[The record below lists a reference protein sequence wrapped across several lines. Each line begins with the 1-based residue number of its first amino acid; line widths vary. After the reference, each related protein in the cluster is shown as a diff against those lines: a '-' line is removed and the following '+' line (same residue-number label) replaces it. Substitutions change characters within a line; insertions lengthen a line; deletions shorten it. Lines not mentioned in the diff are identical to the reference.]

1 MFFYLA
7 YWLLSPLTWFLVLI
21 ISLFNFKLRHNLLNQ
36 QKSYQFVKNKLRNN
50 DKIVILL
57 HAASMGEFEQL
68 IPILNEIDRNKFFI
82 ILSFFSPTG
91 YERQK
96 NTSLADAVCYHPFD
110 FPWSAFFFLKKLEI
124 QHYITTRNDIWPNH
138 LFIANKMGIK
148 TALINANFYKRSHM
162 NSSFI
167 ISIYKQIFQYINII
181 LTGSKRLKENL
192 KLLSPE
198 NKIYVTGD
206 SRIDQVFNRK
216 KHNQKKILPT
226 IFETSNTL
234 ILGSI
239 EKTDYEILFSSLA
252 EYYPNGQQDLEKKN
266 DCIIIVPHETHSINI
281 EKIYAELKKIN
292 FNPIY
297 YNEKEEKK
305 ESRVIIINTVGI
317 LADLYKYSNLA
328 YVGAGFGG
336 GVHSIIEPMAYANLI
351 SFGPKFNIVDSAI
364 SLVDLKLAQIINS
377 KDDFLAFL
385 NIANNKSLLNEMKK
399 NMNKFNQE
407 QKLSSKNIINK
418 LF

>member
-7 YWLLSPLTWFLVLI
+7 YWILCPFIWFLILI
-21 ISLFNFKLRHNLLNQ
+21 ISLFNFKVRHHLLNE
-36 QKSYQFVKNKLRNN
+36 QKSFQFVKNKLRDN
-50 DKIVILL
+50 DKTVLL
-57 HAASMGEFEQL
+57 MHAASMGEFEQL

-91 YERQK
+91 YEQQK
-96 NTSLADAVCYHPFD
+96 NTSLVDAVCYHPFD
-110 FPWSAFFFLKKLEI
+110 LPWSAFFFLKKLKI

-138 LFIANKMGIK
+138 LFIAKRMGIK
-148 TALINANFYKRSHM
+148 TALINANFYKKSHM

-167 ISIYKQIFQYINII
+167 INVYKQIFKNINII
-181 LTGSKRLKENL
+181 LTGSNRLKENL

-198 NKIYVTGD
+198 NKIHVTGD

-216 KHNQKKILPT
+216 KHNQKKLLPT

-252 EYYPNGQQDLEKKN
+252 EHYPNGQQNLNEKN
-266 DCIIIVPHETHSINI
+266 DCIIIVPHETHLKNI
-281 EKIYAELKKIN
+281 EEINTQLKKMN

-297 YNEKEEKK
+297 YSEKEKK

-328 YVGAGFGG
+328 YVGAGFNG
-336 GVHSIIEPMAYANLI
+336 GVHSVIEPMAYANAI
-351 SFGPKFNIVDSAI
+351 SFGPKFNIVDLAI
-364 SLVDLKLAQIINS
+364 SLVDLELAHVINS
-377 KDDFLAFL
+377 KDDFLTFL
-385 NIANNKSLLNEMKK
+385 NIAKNKKLLNEIKINMKQ
-399 NMNKFNQE
+399 FNQE
-407 QKLSSKNIINK
+407 QQSSSKNIISK

>member
-7 YWLLSPLTWFLVLI
+7 YWLLCPFIWFLILI
-21 ISLFNFKLRHNLLNQ
+21 ISLFNFKIRHHILNEKKAF
-36 QKSYQFVKNKLRNN
+36 KSVKNKLRDN
-50 DKIVILL
+50 DKIVILM

-68 IPILNEIDRNKFFI
+68 IPILNKIDRNKFFI
-82 ILSFFSPTG
+82 IISFFSPTG
-91 YERQK
+91 YKRQK
-96 NTSLADAVCYHPFD
+96 DTSLADAVCYHPFD
-110 FPWSAFFFLKKLEI
+110 LPWSAFFFLKKLKI

-148 TALINANFYKRSHM
+148 TALINANFYKISYM

-167 ISIYKQIFQYINII
+167 INIYKQIFKNINII
-181 LTGSKRLKENL
+181 LTGSNRLKENL

-198 NKIYVTGD
+198 NKIHITGD

-216 KHNQKKILPT
+216 KHNQKKLLPN

-252 EYYPNGQQDLEKKN
+252 KYYPNGQQNLDEKN
-266 DCIIIVPHETHSINI
+266 DCIIIVPHETHSKNI
-281 EKIYAELKKIN
+281 EEIYTQLKKIN
-292 FNPIY
+292 FKPIY
-297 YNEKEEKK
+297 YSEKEKK

-385 NIANNKSLLNEMKK
+385 NIAKNKKKLNEMKK
-399 NMNKFNQE
+399 NMKQFNKE
-407 QKLSSKNIINK
+407 QQSSSKNIISK